1 MSALINE
8 NCVLLWLD
16 KTVKL
21 CKKLHKRCTTL
32 GKFTL
37 FPVYVTT
44 HVLTAA
50 SYLILIGIVFAFDV
64 LISLPLVSHILN
76 ASELAYGNIKKLF
89 IVK

>member
-21 CKKLHKRCTTL
+21 CKKFHKRCTTL

-37 FPVYVTT
+37 FSVYVVA
-44 HVLTAA
+44 HALTAI
-50 SYLILIGIVFAFDV
+50 SYLILIGTVLMFDV
-64 LISLPLVSHILN
+64 LISLPVTINIMN
-76 ASELAYGNIKKLF
+76 AFELAYGNVKKLF
-89 IVK
+89 IIK